1 MKTIIPHGI
10 VKRTA
15 LLPLISS
22 EYDVTHRADVAI
34 VSKEIEVPDD
44 ISRESVDAITADLRK
59 VFARLEG
66 INFVE
71 NPHILVRESARARI
85 NGNGKPSGYVV
96 EMSVQGPTVYAIEH
110 MDKLPMLAGYGSLM
124 DPLQLATNTVGGD
137 LRNTLDNDVRRKIV
151 EDKDIM
157 NKLEYVKVD
166 DLFLV
171 FNRAPT
177 AIRHGAT
184 QAERNK
190 WVVLNVGHGRNE
202 QAYIILFDPEQLTD
216 DPLAYFAGENSY
228 EVEYARRKIDPKQ
241 VTHYGGA
248 HIDVDR
254 GIWVLDSPLITDVV
268 EGDDAKLKFIA
279 AIADSDIKDS
289 YIEMVTNG
297 LAGAEKVAPGF
308 AECYVNSTFM
318 PDGRNFINNH
328 QRFMN
333 TLERKLE

>member
-151 EDKDIM
+151 ED
-157 NKLEYVKVD
+157 N
-166 DLFLV
+166 
-171 FNRAPT
+171 
-177 AIRHGAT
+177 
-184 QAERNK
+184 
-190 WVVLNVGHGRNE
+190 
-202 QAYIILFDPEQLTD
+202 
-216 DPLAYFAGENSY
+216 
-228 EVEYARRKIDPKQ
+228 
-241 VTHYGGA
+241 
-248 HIDVDR
+248 
-254 GIWVLDSPLITDVV
+254 
-268 EGDDAKLKFIA
+268 
-279 AIADSDIKDS
+279 
-289 YIEMVTNG
+289 
-297 LAGAEKVAPGF
+297 
-308 AECYVNSTFM
+308 
-318 PDGRNFINNH
+318 
-328 QRFMN
+328 
-333 TLERKLE
+333 